1 MIFQII
7 IWVLAIYGFIEIV
20 MSLLNS
26 YVLVNNNLDDMYI
39 FIAVKN
45 REESIESIV
54 RTIVFKN
61 IYYRNEELFSN
72 IIIADMGST
81 DRTLDILRKLARE
94 YEFLRILECKDNES
108 YIDNILKNENSKF
121 VNIWCIAHP
130 PADKNFRRNA

>member
-121 VNIWCIAHP
+121 VNI
-130 PADKNFRRNA
+130 